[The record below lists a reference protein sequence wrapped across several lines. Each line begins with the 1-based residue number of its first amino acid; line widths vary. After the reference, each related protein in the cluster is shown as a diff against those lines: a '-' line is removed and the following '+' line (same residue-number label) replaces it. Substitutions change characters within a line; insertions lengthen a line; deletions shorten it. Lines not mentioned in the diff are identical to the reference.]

1 MMLSAL
7 FLDNLLPLLIII
19 VYRVNVYSSAV
30 SYLYQTEFEIWLVL
44 DLLDSLEFKKFF
56 IDILNII

>member
-19 VYRVNVYSSAV
+19 VCKVNVYKSRNELSI
-30 SYLYQTEFEIWLVL
+30 SNGIR
-44 DLLDSLEFKKFF
+44 DLAGFGPAGQFRVE
-56 IDILNII
+56 